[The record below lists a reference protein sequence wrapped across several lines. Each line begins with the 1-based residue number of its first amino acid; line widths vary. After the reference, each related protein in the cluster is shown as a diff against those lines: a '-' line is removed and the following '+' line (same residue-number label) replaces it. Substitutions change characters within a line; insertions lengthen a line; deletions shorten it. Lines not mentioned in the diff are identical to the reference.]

1 MDGFHIVELLPEII
15 KNSID
20 RAKDIISEP
29 KTMNYTKEKIIKITD
44 SNNMFY
50 HSDNIEA
57 MKDLLNKG
65 YGNSIDLI
73 YIDPPF
79 LTMVDYKSRIELLYK
94 GKKEIINYFAYNDIW
109 KEGLKEYLEMITVRL
124 FLMRELLSEKG
135 TIYVHLDFRTVH
147 YVKIIM
153 DYIFSSDNFLNEVI
167 WAYKSGGS
175 SDKYFS
181 RKHDNILVYTKT
193 GDYIF
198 NPQKEKSYN
207 RGFKPYGFKN
217 VVEFKDAIGW
227 YTLVN
232 LKDVWNINMVGRTS
246 KERVGYVTQ
255 KPENLLDQIIKSSS
269 NENSIVA
276 DFFGGS
282 GTTAVV
288 AEKNSRQWILSDKG
302 DISGITIRKR
312 LGKNVSTSYTVFN
325 EDKSNSLG
333 KLTIK
338 NIQLINHNEDY
349 CSIMIELSKYN
360 LDLNYIKMSKKH
372 KYLALDIMKEDSLS
386 FIDYISLVNRNSN
399 HVEVTLQECYR
410 HQDSLRIDDVIEF
423 KVNNCNISEKL
434 YIKLIDIFGNKLY
447 KKVILK

>member
-1 MDGFHIVELLPEII
+1 MDGFHIVELLPGII

-20 RAKDIISEP
+20 RAKDIIREP
-29 KTMNYTKEKIIKITD
+29 KTMNYTKEKIIKSTD

-57 MKDLLNKG
+57 MKDLLNQG

-124 FLMRELLSEKG
+124 FLMRELLSEIG

-153 DYIFSSDNFLNEVI
+153 DYIFSSENFLNEVI

-217 VVEFKDAIGW
+217 TVEYKDSVGW

-232 LKDVWNINMVGRTS
+232 LKDVWNIDMVGRTS

-312 LGKNVSTSYTVFN
+312 LGENVSTSYTVFN
-325 EDKSNSLG
+325 EDKNNSLG

-338 NIQLINHNEDY
+338 NTQLIKHNEDN
-349 CSIMIELSKYN
+349 CSIMIELGKYN

-372 KYLALDIMKEDSLS
+372 KHLALEIMKEDSLS
-386 FIDYISLVNRNSN
+386 FIDYISLINRNSN
-399 HVEVTLQECYR
+399 HVEVTLQEFYR
-410 HQDSLRIDDVIEF
+410 HQDSLRIDNIIEF
-423 KVNNCNISEKL
+423 KVNNCNIIEKL